1 MFDTGAT
8 VDGWILSAMTSTI
21 AAPDAEAAL
30 ASYGSRTVAVEPGG
44 AEFIPL
50 AARHG
55 RASQLFWTWTS
66 PNMEFA
72 TITVGILSVLV
83 FGLTF
88 WQAVAAILIGN
99 ALGSISMGLLSTWGP
114 QAGLPQM
121 VLSRLGFGF
130 LGNILPA
137 GINAVVAGVGW
148 FAVNSVSGALALH
161 ALVSAIPARLCL
173 LIVVVLMLVLAFAGH
188 NLVHAFERYAFP
200 VLALVFVVGAVW
212 IFAMANP
219 GAPAFQE
226 PSFVGGTVGGFL
238 LTIGATFGYA
248 AGWNPYASD
257 YTRYLPA
264 DTPKRSVG
272 LASGLGV
279 FVSCVFLE
287 VAGAAMVSAVAKP
300 GIDPGIYTSPMPSWL
315 GKLTLL
321 AIAIG
326 AIAANALNLY
336 SAAMSFM
343 SLGIPLRTRLARASV
358 SAVFGVA
365 GFFVAFWAIG
375 NPGNDYENFLLIIS
389 YWIGPWLGVV
399 FVDRVLHRR
408 DAAETWSEVA
418 STGYRNWAGPIAM
431 LLGIVVSI
439 WLFSNQTKYTGV
451 VPSHVPQF
459 GDIAFFVGFVIAA
472 VVYAVL
478 TPVLKPT
485 GAKPLVEL
493 PA

>member
-1 MFDTGAT
+1 
-8 VDGWILSAMTSTI
+8 MTTI
-21 AAPDAEAAL
+21 APPAVEAAIEQ
-30 ASYGSRTVAVEPGG
+30 YGSKTVAVEPGG
-44 AEFIPL
+44 AEFIPSG
-50 AARHG
+50 ARHG

-99 ALGSISMGLLSTWGP
+99 ALGSISMGVLSSWGP

-161 ALVSAIPARLCL
+161 ALATGIPAKLCL
-173 LIVVVLMLVLAFAGH
+173 LIVVVLMLALAFAGH

-200 VLALVFVVGAVW
+200 VLTVVFVVGAIWV
-212 IFAMANP
+212 FAKAHP
-219 GAPAFQE
+219 GAPAFEE
-226 PSFVGGTVGGFL
+226 PPFVGGTMGGFL
-238 LTIGATFGYA
+238 LTVGATFGYA

-264 DTPKRSVG
+264 DTDRRSVG
-272 LASGLGV
+272 LAAGLGV

-287 VAGAAMVSAVAKP
+287 VAGAAMVSAVAQP
-300 GIDPGIYTSPMPSWL
+300 GIDPGVYTSPMPTWL

-343 SLGIPLRTRLARASV
+343 SLGVPLHTRLARAIVSV
-358 SAVFGVA
+358 LFCAAGFGVA
-365 GFFVAFWAIG
+365 LWAIG
-375 NPGNDYENFLLIIS
+375 NPGNNYENFLLIIS

-399 FVDRVLHRR
+399 FADRLLHRR
-408 DAAETWSEVA
+408 DPTQTWSLVA
-418 STGYRNWAGPIAM
+418 SVSYRNWAGPVAM
-431 LLGIVVSI
+431 LLGIVLSI

-472 VVYAVL
+472 GVYALL
-478 TPVLKPT
+478 TPVLRPK
-485 GAKPLVEL
+485 GATEVEL